1 MTASTATETA
11 IETVLLIGSG
21 SATDTPSVPVL
32 RPIPVAARVQYA
44 DPASWTVAAAVE
56 NALAACGP
64 DRRPTADDRIG
75 MITVSGS
82 GTLET
87 MRSQAERVAAQGKIS
102 PIRFAGGN
110 PAAMAGVPCLVFGFH
125 GPSLVLSMP
134 VAAGAEPADLLAS
147 TWLRTKRARFVVV
160 AAHQAVAADTH
171 RARALVLGYGVPA
184 PGADRAID
192 LPDLLTSGLLTS
204 GSLPQGPAS
213 E

>member
-1 MTASTATETA
+1 MAAATPAPTESG
-11 IETVLLIGSG
+11 TVLLLGSG

-32 RPIPVAARVQYA
+32 RPVPVAARVQYA
-44 DPASWTVAAAVE
+44 DQASWTVAAAVE
-56 NALAACGP
+56 NALADCGAA
-64 DRRPTADDRIG
+64 RPAAADDRVG
-75 MITVSGS
+75 MISVSGS
-82 GTLET
+82 ATLGT
-87 MRSQAERVAAQGKIS
+87 MRTQAERVAGQGKIS

-171 RARALVLGYGVPA
+171 RACALVLGYGVPA